1 MQTRREFLE
10 WLSLA
15 ALAAAV
21 PRGASAAIPTL
32 GRLPT
37 PPQHTLIVGAG
48 LAGLVSAYLLKR
60 AGHRV
65 TILEAR
71 TRPGGRVLTA
81 REGFAEG
88 LHGELGPARIPQTHA
103 RIRAWV
109 KHFKL
114 ELEPFEP
121 RAGDR
126 IDVVAGKKIRYRAGS
141 PPDLDAYPLPFTASE
156 RALGGAKV
164 AARMLARVEHGDM
177 NSLRWPPAQLRRY
190 DMMNIRQYTLDCGFS
205 EATDRYFGLG
215 FDDPGGSNF
224 SALWVMR
231 LSKLSPFELPLSRI
245 RGGMDLLPRALASAL
260 AADIRYGAPVVAM
273 SQDASSVTATIEHGG
288 ARDRVRAQ
296 RAIVTAP
303 FPPLRRVHFEPAL
316 SPGKQRAIRD
326 MQYEN
331 LARVL
336 LQLGSRP
343 WQKQGLAGWA
353 RTDLP
358 SEIWHLSHDR
368 RGPRALYGVYLK
380 GAAATALVGM
390 DESERIRH
398 AAEHVDSVFPGV
410 AAAVEG
416 GRSKVWLEDPW
427 AGGAHSG
434 LAPGQLTGLMPHTFT
449 PEGRIHFAG
458 EHTSIFQAWMEGAI
472 DSGER
477 AAAEVHRAH

>member
-1 MQTRREFLE
+1 
-10 WLSLA
+10 
-15 ALAAAV
+15 V
-21 PRGASAAIPTL
+21 I
-32 GRLPT
+32 
-37 PPQHTLIVGAG
+37 IGAG

-88 LHGELGPARIPQTHA
+88 LFGELGPARIPSTHA

-114 ELEPFEP
+114 ELEPYEP

-126 IDVVAGKKIRYRAGS
+126 LDVVEGKKIRYRPGS
-141 PPDLDAYPLPFTASE
+141 PPGIEAYPLPFNAAE
-156 RALGGAKV
+156 RALGAAKI
-164 AARMLARVEHGDM
+164 AERMLARVARRGDIA
-177 NSLRWPPAQLRRY
+177 SLAWPPPDLRRY
-190 DMMNIRQYTLDCGFS
+190 DLMTIRQYTIDCGFS

-215 FDDPGGSNF
+215 FDDPGGSFF
-224 SALWVMR
+224 SALWVLR
-231 LSKLSPFELPLSRI
+231 LSELAPFDRPLARI
-245 RGGMDLLPRALASAL
+245 RGGMDRLPRALASAL
-260 AADIRYGAPVVAM
+260 AADIRYGAPVVAIR
-273 SQDASSVTATIEHGG
+273 QDGSSVTAVFEHGG
-288 ARDRVRAQ
+288 AREQVRAQ

-316 SPGKQRAIRD
+316 SPGKQKAIRD
-326 MQYEN
+326 LQYEN

-343 WQKQGLAGWA
+343 WKKQGLAGWA

-368 RGPRALYGVYLK
+368 PGPRALYGVYLK
-380 GAAATALVGM
+380 ASAAAALIGM
-390 DESERIRH
+390 DEDQRVRH
-398 AAEHVDSVFPGV
+398 AAAHVESVFPGV

-416 GRSKVWLEDPW
+416 GVSKVWLEDQW

-434 LAPGQLTGLMPHTFT
+434 LAPGQLTGLMPHVFT
-449 PEGRIHFAG
+449 REGRIHFAG
-458 EHTSIFQAWMEGAI
+458 EHTSIFQAWMEGAVE
-472 DSGER
+472 SGER
-477 AAAEVHRAH
+477 AAAEVHGSR